1 MMDGGEDDVDLTKQD
16 PAPAQTIPAPQQMMN
31 GGIVPGG
38 GPNKDTVPAM
48 LAPGEFV
55 MSRGAVQKYGA
66 GMLGSMNAAAGGT
79 NRPDVRDGVTYAAGG
94 GEVGIDGEP
103 RPSGP
108 SGEKADHVRTPGGGG
123 DLNPDDTAESRLGDL
138 MKTTDPKKI
147 AAYDAKH
154 GQGAY
159 RAKLKEKLGKIYSTP
174 SPSGT
179 VAPKTMPKPTG
190 KVVGR
195 ENLPPATRA
204 ILEKMDAQR
213 AGNLPPDVKTT
224 GPLLGRLVM
233 GSGLLPEG
241 LPGMGGGG
249 GGTNAL
255 TNQAKV
261 RSIPG
266 MLGSLFDSFR
276 KKKIDPQTILED
288 VKSKAKNMVTSMGG
302 TVVDSNSQEQNMKR
316 VMALPPEMREA
327 VLADMA
333 RSGGEVKESSG
344 QNFAGGTADR
354 QLIKAQPGEYML
366 PVDTVNKLGGP
377 ARLDQLVANTDS
389 NSTPAKLGMRSR
401 KTPQVG
407 PPMPM
412 QPQINL
418 IPTPTGG
425 SKGYGDSSGS
435 ALPNFDAGI
444 GDPNKAK
451 LLGVVR

>member
-1 MMDGGEDDVDLTKQD
+1 
-16 PAPAQTIPAPQQMMN
+16 
-31 GGIVPGG
+31 
-38 GPNKDTVPAM
+38 
-48 LAPGEFV
+48 
-55 MSRGAVQKYGA
+55 
-66 GMLGSMNAAAGGT
+66 
-79 NRPDVRDGVTYAAGG
+79 
-94 GEVGIDGEP
+94 
-103 RPSGP
+103 
-108 SGEKADHVRTPGGGG
+108 
-123 DLNPDDTAESRLGDL
+123 
-138 MKTTDPKKI
+138 
-147 AAYDAKH
+147 
-154 GQGAY
+154 
-159 RAKLKEKLGKIYSTP
+159 
-174 SPSGT
+174 
-179 VAPKTMPKPTG
+179 
-190 KVVGR
+190 
-195 ENLPPATRA
+195 
-204 ILEKMDAQR
+204 MDAQR
-213 AGNLPPDVKTT
+213 AGNLPPDIKTT
-224 GPLLGRLVM
+224 GPLLGRM
-233 GSGLLPEG
+233 AMNLPI
-241 LPGMGGGG
+241 PGMGGGG

-276 KKKIDPQTILED
+276 KKEIDPQTILED

-302 TVVDSNSQEQNMKR
+302 TIKDGNIGQMSREEERAFKELERKKAKLAESQQRLN
-316 VMALPPEMREA
+316 ALR
-327 VLADMA
+327 
-333 RSGGEVKESSG
+333 GGEVKESSG

>member
-1 MMDGGEDDVDLTKQD
+1 
-16 PAPAQTIPAPQQMMN
+16 
-31 GGIVPGG
+31 
-38 GPNKDTVPAM
+38 
-48 LAPGEFV
+48 
-55 MSRGAVQKYGA
+55 
-66 GMLGSMNAAAGGT
+66 
-79 NRPDVRDGVTYAAGG
+79 
-94 GEVGIDGEP
+94 
-103 RPSGP
+103 
-108 SGEKADHVRTPGGGG
+108 
-123 DLNPDDTAESRLGDL
+123 L
-138 MKTTDPKKI
+138 MKSTNPEKI

-179 VAPKTMPKPTG
+179 VAPKSMPKPTG

-204 ILEKMDAQR
+204 ILERMDAQR
-213 AGNLPPDVKTT
+213 AGGTKPAMQYTKD
-224 GPLLGRLVM
+224 GRKISAKQFDRVQGMVSAAREGGAKGVLNHM
-233 GSGLLPEG
+233 LSGAKSMFG
-241 LPGMGGGG
+241 GMFGKIESAI
-249 GGTNAL
+249 N
-255 TNQAKV
+255 NPK
-261 RSIPG
+261 
-266 MLGSLFDSFR
+266 SFV
-276 KKKIDPQTILED
+276 E
-288 VKSKAKNMVTSMGG
+288 SMGG

-327 VLADMA
+327 VLADMK

-377 ARLDQLVANTDS
+377 AKLDQLVAKTDS
-389 NSTPAKLGMRSR
+389 NSTPAKLGMRS
-401 KTPQVG
+401 KKMAQVG

-425 SKGYGDSSGS
+425 NKGYSDSSGS
-435 ALPNFDAGI
+435 DLPNFDAGF
-444 GDPNKAK
+444 GDPNKSK
-451 LLGVVR
+451 ILGVVR